1 MSHAPARFLTLLAAL
16 DGFAAV
22 AGGAF
27 GAHGVQ
33 DEAARTQLHTAAEYQ
48 LAAGAFGLG
57 MLALAQVRTARAA
70 AGLVLVGGLL
80 FGASLDGIVL
90 SGVRALGAITPLGGL
105 MMLAGFATLGF
116 GALTVGAP
124 ALSDPGARGGDAS

>member
-27 GAHGVQ
+27 GAHGVK
-33 DEAARTQLHTAAEYQ
+33 DEAARTLLHTAAEYQ

-57 MLALAQVRTARAA
+57 MLALTQVRTARAA
-70 AGLVLVGGLL
+70 AGLVLVGGLV
-80 FGASLDGIVL
+80 FGASLDAIVL
-90 SGVRALGAITPLGGL
+90 TGVRALGAITPLGGL
-105 MMLAGFATLGF
+105 MMLAGFATLAF
-116 GALTVGAP
+116 GALTAR
-124 ALSDPGARGGDAS
+124 ALTAGDPGSRGGDAS